1 MHSPQSTPG
10 ETPMPDDPTLEQII
24 EAFGWSYTPAGVDRV
39 LDQEKHRLATRDG
52 RRCLYGRAL
61 ALAEGV
67 FT

>member
-1 MHSPQSTPG
+1 
-10 ETPMPDDPTLEQII
+10 MPDDPTLEQII